1 MNIIVTGS
9 SKGIGFETV
18 IKLCQK
24 GHNVI
29 AISRDKDKLN
39 KLKYQCL
46 EEAISGTITIL
57 PFDLESKN
65 IESILVKDIAKYF
78 SKIDALINN
87 AGILINKPFEKITD
101 EDFDR
106 LFNIHVKSAFKLTKG
121 LLPYFNDNAHIV
133 NIGSMGGY
141 QGSSK
146 FPGLSVYSA
155 AKGALAILTEA
166 LAEELKDRNVKIN
179 CLALGATQTEML
191 EAAFPGMKAPLQASE
206 MATFICDFALWGHK
220 FMNGKILPVS
230 ITTP

>member
-18 IKLCQK
+18 VKLCQK
-24 GHNVI
+24 GHHVI

-65 IESILVKDIAKYF
+65 IEPVLVKNITKHF
-78 SKIDALINN
+78 SKVDILINN
-87 AGILINKPFEKITD
+87 AGILINKPFEEITD

-106 LFNIHVKSAFKLTKG
+106 LFTIHVKSAFKLIKG
-121 LLPYFNDNAHIV
+121 LLPHFNDNAHIV

-166 LAEELKDRNVKIN
+166 LAEELKDRGVKIN